1 MYEFTEDCMLHIDA
15 IDEEHKRLFQMIN
28 EAFELVEKTEDVT
41 AIGQSLIANLK
52 DYAAT
57 HLAHEEAYM
66 ESIHDPEL
74 PLQKTE
80 HAAFAKTIN
89 EFKLDTTS
97 PRNAKRSLNEL
108 LTYLVHWLYH
118 HILSSDMMI
127 GKMIPTEE
135 STEDPFAFTDK
146 YKTGITFV
154 DDEHRKLFE
163 IISDTNDLI
172 HDQLLHDKYDEIMRL
187 LAELR
192 DYTEL
197 HFSEEEALMERIH
210 YPELPSQKRAHLHL
224 WTVL

>member
-1 MYEFTEDCMLHIDA
+1 
-15 IDEEHKRLFQMIN
+15 
-28 EAFELVEKTEDVT
+28 
-41 AIGQSLIANLK
+41 
-52 DYAAT
+52 
-57 HLAHEEAYM
+57 M

-80 HAAFAKTIN
+80 HAAFAKKIN

-97 PRNAKRSLNEL
+97 PRNAKRSLNGL
-108 LTYLVHWLYH
+108 LTYLVRWLYH

-210 YPELPSQKRAHLHL
+210 YPELPSQKRAHAAFVDRLVNIDLDEMEDLDDNQQVYLLDLIQFLLNWLANHIL
-224 WTVL
+224 ACDKKIGEYMRENHISE

>member
-80 HAAFAKTIN
+80 HAAFAKTI
-89 EFKLDTTS
+89 
-97 PRNAKRSLNEL
+97 
-108 LTYLVHWLYH
+108 
-118 HILSSDMMI
+118 
-127 GKMIPTEE
+127 
-135 STEDPFAFTDK
+135 
-146 YKTGITFV
+146 TGITFV

-210 YPELPSQKRAHLHL
+210 YPELPSQKRAHAAFVDRLVNIDLDEMEDLDDNQQVYLLDLIQFLLNWLANHIL
-224 WTVL
+224 ACDKKIGEYMRENHISE